1 MFAPNTFIPDGDG
14 LNDIWI
20 PVFSSGFNVENYE
33 LNIFNRWGQLVFKTE
48 DYLQGWNGQFN
59 NETVQD
65 GVYTFKITYR
75 NAKDKINQVHGGH
88 INLAR

>member
-1 MFAPNTFIPDGDG
+1 MMFAPNTFIPDGDG

-48 DYLQGWNGQFN
+48 DYL
-59 NETVQD
+59 
-65 GVYTFKITYR
+65 
-75 NAKDKINQVHGGH
+75 
-88 INLAR
+88 